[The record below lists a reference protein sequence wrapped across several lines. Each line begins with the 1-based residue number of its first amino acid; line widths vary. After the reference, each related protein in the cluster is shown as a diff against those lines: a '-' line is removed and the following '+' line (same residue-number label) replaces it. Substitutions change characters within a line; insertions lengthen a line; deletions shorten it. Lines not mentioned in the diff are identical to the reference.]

1 MNHPPASLH
10 RVHMT
15 DQENRPKTASG
26 GPGGAAGELPRSG
39 GGAPTPDVGEMPEA
53 LPLFPLTGS
62 LLLPGNWLPLNVFEP
77 RYVEMV
83 EDVLEGAGCIG
94 MIQPVVPRQDNRPDP
109 SEPQPERPD
118 LYQVGCAGRVARCEE
133 QADGRYLI
141 LLKGVSRFRVVE
153 ELPMEHS
160 YRRVRVDYDE
170 FTSDLMEPEALL
182 DPDPILTALRDFAS
196 QRELEFDL
204 ERLQTLPGVTLL
216 NGLAVALPFSP
227 GEKQAL
233 LEAPDLGER
242 RDLLL
247 SLMGMGLSIGD
258 DDGDRFAPPVVN

>member
-1 MNHPPASLH
+1 MNPSSRPLH
-10 RVHMT
+10 VLRMT
-15 DQENRPKTASG
+15 DHENRPKTLSG
-26 GPGGAAGELPRSG
+26 GPDGGLPGSGGAALPD
-39 GGAPTPDVGEMPEA
+39 AGEMPVE

-83 EDVLEGAGCIG
+83 EDVMEGDGCIG

-109 SEPQPERPD
+109 ERPQPERPD
-118 LYQVGCAGRVARCEE
+118 LYQVGCAGRIARCEA
-133 QADGRYLI
+133 QDDGRYLI
-141 LLKGVSRFRVVE
+141 LLKGLSRFRVVE
-153 ELPMEHS
+153 ELPMEHP
-160 YRRVRVDYDE
+160 YRRVRADYAE
-170 FTSDLMEPEALL
+170 FTSDLAEPEALL
-182 DPDPILTALRDFAS
+182 DPDPILAALREFAR

-204 ERLQTLPGVTLL
+204 QRLETLPGVTLL
-216 NGLAVALPFSP
+216 NGLSVALPFSP

-247 SLMGMGLSIGD
+247 SLMGMGFTGD
-258 DDGDRFAPPVVN
+258 DEHFAPPVVN

>member
-1 MNHPPASLH
+1 MNGRTPPLH
-10 RVHMT
+10 VMRMT
-15 DQENRPKTASG
+15 DHENRSKSQPKGHRSGSG
-26 GPGGAAGELPRSG
+26 GPP
-39 GGAPTPDVGEMPEA
+39 GGAPSPDFGEMPEK

-77 RYVEMV
+77 RYVKMV

-94 MIQPVVPRQDNRPDP
+94 MIQPLVPRRDNRPDP
-109 SEPQPERPD
+109 ERPQPERPD

-133 QADGRYLI
+133 QADGRYLV

-153 ELPMEHS
+153 ELPLERP

-170 FTSDLMEPEALL
+170 FASDLMEPEALL
-182 DPDPILTALRDFAS
+182 DPDPILTALRDFAR

-204 ERLQTLPGVTLL
+204 ERLETLPGVTLL

-233 LEAPDLGER
+233 LEAPDPGER

-247 SLMGMGLSIGD
+247 SLMGMGFSGGD
-258 DDGDRFAPPVVN
+258 EDERFAPPVVN